1 LAGERINSLFDSSF
15 GMKKIIAY
23 LKLTRP
29 QNDLIVALSVLVGAL
44 VAGEIDYW
52 RGVIFACLSAL
63 FISAGGNC
71 LNDFFDVKIDRI
83 NKPFRPLPRKEIS
96 TKSALWFSGFLFFVG
111 FCLSIFIRPL
121 IVAIAAIAIIL
132 LIFYG
137 HTLKRKLFWGNFVVS
152 SVSALAFVYGGITT
166 KDFRLS
172 LIPAIFAFFFHMGR
186 EIIKDAQDLKGDLSL
201 NVSSLPIRFGIRFS
215 LALTTIIFSFLI
227 LLTSLPYIFQI
238 LSLPYLIMV
247 IPGVDLVLLYV
258 VWSMW
263 RDSTTSNL
271 GRLSTIL
278 KIDMFLG
285 LSAIY
290 IGKF

>member
-1 LAGERINSLFDSSF
+1 MN
-15 GMKKIIAY
+15 KILAY

-29 QNDLIVALSVLVGAL
+29 PNNLIVALSVLVGAL
-44 VAGEIDYW
+44 VAGEIDHW
-52 RGVIFACLSAL
+52 WGVVFACLSAL

-71 LNDFFDVKIDRI
+71 LNDFFDVEIDRI
-83 NKPFRPLPRKEIS
+83 NKPFRPLPRGEIS
-96 TKSALWFSGFLFFVG
+96 TKSTLWFSGFLFLIG
-111 FCLSIFIRPL
+111 FCLSIFIGL
-121 IVAIAAIAIIL
+121 LSVVIAITAIIL

-166 KDFRLS
+166 KDFKLS
-172 LIPAIFAFFFHMGR
+172 LIPAVFAFLFHLGR
-186 EIIKDAQDLKGDLSL
+186 EIIKDLEDLKGDRSL
-201 NVSSLPIRFGIRFS
+201 NVSSLPIRFGVRFS
-215 LALTTIIFSFLI
+215 LAFATAIFSFLI
-227 LLTSLPYIFQI
+227 FLTLF
-238 LSLPYLIMV
+238 PYLFDIFSLSYLVMV

-263 RDSTTSNL
+263 KNPTTSNL

-285 LSAIY
+285 LTAIY
-290 IGKF
+290 MGKF

>member
-1 LAGERINSLFDSSF
+1 MN
-15 GMKKIIAY
+15 KILAY

-29 QNDLIVALSVLVGAL
+29 PNNLIVALSVLVGAL
-44 VAGEIDYW
+44 VAGEIDHW
-52 RGVIFACLSAL
+52 WGVVFACLSAL

-71 LNDFFDVKIDRI
+71 LNDFFDVEIDRI
-83 NKPFRPLPRKEIS
+83 NKPFRPLPRGEIS
-96 TKSALWFSGFLFFVG
+96 TKSTLWFSGFLFLIG
-111 FCLSIFIRPL
+111 FCLSIFIGL
-121 IVAIAAIAIIL
+121 LSVVIAITAIIL

-172 LIPAIFAFFFHMGR
+172 LIPAVFAFLFHLGR
-186 EIIKDAQDLKGDLSL
+186 EIIKDLEDLKGDRSL
-201 NVSSLPIRFGIRFS
+201 NVSSLPIRFGVRFS
-215 LALTTIIFSFLI
+215 LAFATAIFSFLI
-227 LLTSLPYIFQI
+227 FLTLF
-238 LSLPYLIMV
+238 PYLFDIFSLSYLVMV

-263 RDSTTSNL
+263 KNPTTSNL

-285 LSAIY
+285 LTAIY
-290 IGKF
+290 MGKF

>member
-1 LAGERINSLFDSSF
+1 MN
-15 GMKKIIAY
+15 KILAY

-29 QNDLIVALSVLVGAL
+29 PNNLIVALSVLVGAL

-52 RGVIFACLSAL
+52 WGVVFACLSAL

-71 LNDFFDVKIDRI
+71 LNDFFDVEIDRI
-83 NKPFRPLPRKEIS
+83 NKPFRPLPRGEIS
-96 TKSALWFSGFLFFVG
+96 TKSTLWFSGFLFLIG
-111 FCLSIFIRPL
+111 FCLSIFIGL
-121 IVAIAAIAIIL
+121 LSVVIAITAIIL

-172 LIPAIFAFFFHMGR
+172 LIPAVFAFLFHLGR
-186 EIIKDAQDLKGDLSL
+186 EIIKDLEDLKGDRSL
-201 NVSSLPIRFGIRFS
+201 NVLSLPIRFGVRFS
-215 LALTTIIFSFLI
+215 LAFATAIFSFLI
-227 LLTSLPYIFQI
+227 LLTSVPYIFQI
-238 LSLPYLIMV
+238 FSLSYLIMV

-263 RDSTTSNL
+263 KNPTTSNL

-285 LSAIY
+285 LTAIY
-290 IGKF
+290 MGKF